1 MTGTLLGYLINNF
14 LIDSKQ
20 YKAWR
25 GLTVDELRNELDKA
39 GIMSSAEFDQCSQQ
53 LENCSE
59 LAQVLSE
66 EREHDW

>member
-20 YKAWR
+20 YEAWR
-25 GLTVDELRNELDKA
+25 GLALDELRDELDRA
-39 GIMSSAEFDQCSQQ
+39 GIMSSAEYDEFSQQ

-59 LAQVLSE
+59 LAQVQSE
-66 EREHDW
+66 EHEHD